1 MTTTIKNTIDTFIDF
16 IAEKSINL
24 INTKKG
30 SVLSSDERSKHN
42 LSVADISQLLP
53 PGLSCFE
60 MQLGVDELVAFQV
73 AKQNN
78 PEAKEPVKSI
88 MICKARVA
96 DVDSTKKHLTD
107 LLK

>member
-1 MTTTIKNTIDTFIDF
+1 MTTTIKNTIDTFVNF

-42 LSVADISQLLP
+42 LSVAELSQALP
-53 PGLSCFE
+53 PELTCFE
-60 MQLGVDELVAFQV
+60 MKLKMEDMVAFHL
-73 AKQNN
+73 AKQEN
-78 PEAKEPVKSI
+78 PDTAEPVKAI
-88 MICKARVA
+88 MICKAKL